1 MNNSSE
7 QCPKLWEKREKK
19 SQINYILKF
28 NIFSFILP
36 EAIQSKFNWRIAWL
50 KVEKSNNCRIWSYD
64 KKIYKN
70 ISICC
75 KKTNEKEI

>member
-36 EAIQSKFNWRIAWL
+36 EAIQSKFNWRIA
-50 KVEKSNNCRIWSYD
+50 
-64 KKIYKN
+64 
-70 ISICC
+70 
-75 KKTNEKEI
+75 